1 MTAKPT
7 DIRIRDVS
15 FDYEDFHYRAPLK
28 FGGVAIDRVT
38 LLNAH
43 SVIEGAAGRAAKG
56 FGSMPLG
63 NVWSFPSKVLGY
75 DDTLRAMKA
84 LAERV
89 ARITADCKESGHPI
103 DLAWT
108 LEPAYLKTAD
118 EVSRQLGLP
127 ESIPKL
133 CSLVVASAFDAAVH
147 DAFGKLHGL
156 NCYYTYGR
164 EFINRDLSFYL
175 GSEFKAEYLDRYL
188 IKAPKPLMPLYHL
201 IGALDPIEESDIQ
214 KRINDGLPETLPE
227 WIHFN
232 GLTHLK
238 IKLNGD
244 NLDWDV
250 ERVVYVD
257 RVASETQRQR
267 GVDKW
272 HYSLDFNEKCS

>member
-1 MTAKPT
+1 MAGKST
-7 DIRIRDVS
+7 DVRIRDIS

-38 LLNAH
+38 LLNVH
-43 SVIEGAAGRAAKG
+43 SVVEGASGQTARG

-75 DDTLRAMKA
+75 DDTLRAMKS
-84 LAERV
+84 LTERF
-89 ARITADCKESGHPI
+89 AKITAECKDKAHPS
-103 DLAWT
+103 DLAWS
-108 LEPAYLKTAD
+108 LEPEYLKAAD

-127 ESIPKL
+127 EPIPKL
-133 CSLVVASAFDAAVH
+133 CTLVVASAFDAAVH

-156 NCYYTYGR
+156 NCYHTCGP
-164 EFINRDLSFYL
+164 EFMSHDLSFYL
-175 GSEFKAEYLDRYL
+175 GPEFKGEHLDHYLL
-188 IKAPKPLMPLYHL
+188 KEPKPRIPLYHL
-201 IGALDPIEESDIQ
+201 IGALVPIEESDIENL
-214 KRINDGLPETLPE
+214 INDGLPETLPE
-227 WIHFN
+227 WIRFN

-250 ERVVYVD
+250 ERVVHVD

-267 GVDKW
+267 RVDKW
-272 HYSLDFNEKCS
+272 CYSL